1 VSTGVVQVQT
11 TVGSEAAATRLG
23 EVLIAE
29 RLAACVQQVGPVR
42 STYRWQGAV
51 ETAAEWLLLIK
62 TTADA
67 LPRLRPRLLELHP
80 YDTPE
85 FLVLPV
91 TAGSE
96 GYLAWVRD
104 TVHPPG

>member
-29 RLAACVQQVGPVR
+29 RLAACVQRVGPVH

-62 TTADA
+62 TTEDA
-67 LPRLRPRLLELHP
+67 LPHLRPRLLGLHP

-96 GYLAWVRD
+96 DYLAWVREA
-104 TVHPPG
+104 VRPPG